1 MLPVV
6 ASDAALELPGA
17 TEHPGYP
24 LALGQPQQPR
34 VELSTS
40 LGYRGPLDHAGAA
53 AIAFLLTT
61 GPPRPPFD
69 DTMNSIPSQWGRGHP
84 PAHTAIAAAVINTPN
99 HFAGAVG

>member
-1 MLPVV
+1 MEGRPRERVARLFIATDHVLPVV

-34 VELSTS
+34 VELSTT

-53 AIAFLLTT
+53 AIAFLLND
-61 GPPRPPFD
+61 R
-69 DTMNSIPSQWGRGHP
+69 
-84 PAHTAIAAAVINTPN
+84 TASPTVR
-99 HFAGAVG
+99 